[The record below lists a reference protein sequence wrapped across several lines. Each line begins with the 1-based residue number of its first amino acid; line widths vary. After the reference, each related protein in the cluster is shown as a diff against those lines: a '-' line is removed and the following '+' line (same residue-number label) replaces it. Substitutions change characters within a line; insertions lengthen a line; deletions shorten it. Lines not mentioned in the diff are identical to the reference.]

1 MKQKVYLFTKTAF
14 VRGMQCKKLVYLDKY
29 CSKLRTPP
37 DAETLARFRKGR
49 DFENAFKDLFT
60 NAIDVKQYHRFV
72 SEKYINFTQTL
83 LEKQGKL
90 ELFEAGILYD
100 KVLVLTDVLR
110 KNEDGSYDIFEVK
123 HSEKINSAIEWDLAV
138 QYYVCKHKLHRIN
151 TFNVVTR
158 VNETEFL
165 VVDKKEE
172 LEEKLETVRIHIKEF
187 EEILQGFEPDVRM
200 GEQCESPYSCD
211 FQDYCRVKE
220 GFIALKVDSLLF

>member
-1 MKQKVYLFTKTAF
+1 
-14 VRGMQCKKLVYLDKY
+14 
-29 CSKLRTPP
+29 
-37 DAETLARFRKGR
+37 LARFKKGR
-49 DFENAFKDLFT
+49 DFETAFKDLFP
-60 NAIDVKQYHRFV
+60 NAVDVKQYHKIV
-72 SEKYINFTQTL
+72 SEKYIDFTQTL
-83 LEKQGKL
+83 LDKEGKM

-158 VNETEFL
+158 VNETEFI

-187 EEILQGFEPDVRM
+187 EEILQGFEPDIRM

-220 GFIALKVDSLLF
+220 GFITPKVDNLLF

>member
-14 VRGMQCKKLVYLDKY
+14 VRGMQCRKLIYLDKY

-37 DAETLARFRKGR
+37 DAETLARFKKGR
-49 DFENAFKDLFT
+49 DFETAFKDLFP
-60 NAIDVKQYHRFV
+60 NAVDVKQYHKIV
-72 SEKYINFTQTL
+72 SEKYIDFTQTL
-83 LEKQGKL
+83 LDKEGKM

-110 KNEDGSYDIFEVK
+110 KNEDSSYDIFEVK
-123 HSEKINSAIEWDLAV
+123 HSEKINSAIAWDLAV

-172 LEEKLETVRIHIKEF
+172 LEEKLDIVSAHIKEF
-187 EEILQGFEPDVRM
+187 EEILQGFEPDIPM
-200 GEQCESPYSCD
+200 GEQCENPYPCD
-211 FQDYCRVKE
+211 FRKYCMMKQV
-220 GFIALKVDSLLF
+220 

>member
-49 DFENAFKDLFT
+49 DFENAFKDLFI

-83 LEKQGKL
+83 LDKEGKV

-158 VNETEFL
+158 ANETEFI

-187 EEILQGFEPDVRM
+187 EEILQGFEPDIRM

-220 GFIALKVDSLLF
+220 GFITPKVYSLLF

>member
-37 DAETLARFRKGR
+37 DAETLARFKKGR
-49 DFENAFKDLFT
+49 DFETAFKDLFP
-60 NAIDVKQYHRFV
+60 NAVDVKQHYKIV
-72 SEKYINFTQTL
+72 SEKYIDFTQTL
-83 LEKQGKL
+83 LDKEGKV

-123 HSEKINSAIEWDLAV
+123 HSEKINSAIAWDLAV

-172 LEEKLETVRIHIKEF
+172 LKEKLDIVCAHIKEF
-187 EEILQGFEPDVRM
+187 EEILQGFEPNVPM
-200 GEQCESPYSCD
+200 GEHCENPYPCD
-211 FQDYCRVKE
+211 FRKYCKANLT
-220 GFIALKVDSLLF
+220 GSNNGL

>member
-1 MKQKVYLFTKTAF
+1 
-14 VRGMQCKKLVYLDKY
+14 MQCKKLVYLDKY

-49 DFENAFKDLFT
+49 DFENAFKDLFI

-83 LEKQGKL
+83 LAKEGKV

-158 VNETEFL
+158 VNETEFI

-187 EEILQGFEPDVRM
+187 EEILQGFEPDIRM

-220 GFIALKVDSLLF
+220 GFITPKVDSLLF

>member
-1 MKQKVYLFTKTAF
+1 MKQKIYLFTKTAF

-37 DAETLARFRKGR
+37 DAETLARFKKGR
-49 DFENAFKDLFT
+49 DFETAFKDLFPD
-60 NAIDVKQYHRFV
+60 AVDVKQHHKIV
-72 SEKYINFTQTL
+72 SEKYIDFTQTL
-83 LEKQGKL
+83 LDKEGKM

-123 HSEKINSAIEWDLAV
+123 HSEKINSAIAWDLAV

-172 LEEKLETVRIHIKEF
+172 LEEKLDIVRAHIKEF
-187 EEILQGFEPDVRM
+187 EEILQGFEPDIPM
-200 GEQCESPYSCD
+200 GEHCETPYPCD
-211 FQDYCRVKE
+211 FRKYCMMKQ
-220 GFIALKVDSLLF
+220 F

>member
-1 MKQKVYLFTKTAF
+1 LFI
-14 VRGMQCKKLVYLDKY
+14 
-29 CSKLRTPP
+29 
-37 DAETLARFRKGR
+37 
-49 DFENAFKDLFT
+49 

-83 LEKQGKL
+83 LAKDGKV

-158 VNETEFL
+158 VNETKFI

-187 EEILQGFEPDVRM
+187 EEILQGFEPDIRM

-220 GFIALKVDSLLF
+220 GFITPKVDSLLF

>member
-37 DAETLARFRKGR
+37 DAETLARFKKGR
-49 DFENAFKDLFT
+49 DFETAFKDLFP
-60 NAIDVKQYHRFV
+60 NSVDVKQHHKIV
-72 SEKYINFTQTL
+72 SEKYIDFTQTL
-83 LEKQGKL
+83 LDKEGKV

-123 HSEKINSAIEWDLAV
+123 RSEKINSAIAWDLAV

-172 LEEKLETVRIHIKEF
+172 LEEKLDIVSAHIKEF
-187 EEILQGFEPDVRM
+187 EEILQGFEPDISM
-200 GEQCESPYSCD
+200 GEQCENPYPCD
-211 FQDYCRVKE
+211 FRKYCMMKQV
-220 GFIALKVDSLLF
+220 

>member
-49 DFENAFKDLFT
+49 DFENAFKDLFI

-83 LEKQGKL
+83 LDKEGKV

-158 VNETEFL
+158 VNETEFI

-187 EEILQGFEPDVRM
+187 EEILQGFEPDIRM

-220 GFIALKVDSLLF
+220 GFITPKVDNLLF

>member
-49 DFENAFKDLFT
+49 DFENAFKDLFI

-83 LEKQGKL
+83 LDKEGKV

-187 EEILQGFEPDVRM
+187 EEILQGFEPDIRM

-220 GFIALKVDSLLF
+220 GFITPKVDSLLF

>member
-1 MKQKVYLFTKTAF
+1 MKQKIYLFTKTAF

-37 DAETLARFRKGR
+37 DAETLARFKKGR
-49 DFENAFKDLFT
+49 DFETAFKDLFP
-60 NAIDVKQYHRFV
+60 NAVDVKQHYKIV
-72 SEKYINFTQTL
+72 SEKYIDFTQTL
-83 LEKQGKL
+83 LDKEGKM

-123 HSEKINSAIEWDLAV
+123 HSEKINSAIAWDLAV

-172 LEEKLETVRIHIKEF
+172 LEEKLDIVRAHIKEF
-187 EEILQGFEPDVRM
+187 EEILQGFEPDIPM
-200 GEQCESPYSCD
+200 GEHCENPYPCD
-211 FQDYCRVKE
+211 FRKYCMMKQ
-220 GFIALKVDSLLF
+220 F

>member
-1 MKQKVYLFTKTAF
+1 
-14 VRGMQCKKLVYLDKY
+14 MQCKKLVYLDKY

-49 DFENAFKDLFT
+49 DFENAFKDLFI

-83 LEKQGKL
+83 LAKEGKV

-158 VNETEFL
+158 VNETEFI

-187 EEILQGFEPDVRM
+187 EEILQGFEPDIRM

-220 GFIALKVDSLLF
+220 GFITPKVDNLLF

>member
-187 EEILQGFEPDVRM
+187 EEILQGFEPDIPM
-200 GEQCESPYSCD
+200 GEQCENPYPCD
-211 FQDYCRVKE
+211 FRKYCMMKQ
-220 GFIALKVDSLLF
+220 F

>member
-14 VRGMQCKKLVYLDKY
+14 VRGMQCRKLIYLDKY

-37 DAETLARFRKGR
+37 DAETLARFKKGR
-49 DFENAFKDLFT
+49 DFEAAFKDLFP
-60 NAIDVKQYHRFV
+60 NAIDVKQYHKIV
-72 SEKYINFTQTL
+72 SEKYIDFAQTW
-83 LEKQGKL
+83 LEKEGEV

-123 HSEKINSAIEWDLAV
+123 HSEKINSAIAWDLAV

-158 VNETEFL
+158 VNETEFR
-165 VVDKKEE
+165 VEDKKEE
-172 LEEKLETVRIHIKEF
+172 LEGKLDIVRAHIKEF
-187 EEILQGFEPDVRM
+187 EEILQGFEPDIEM
-200 GEQCESPYSCD
+200 GEQCQNPYTCD
-211 FQDYCRVKE
+211 FIKYCTAQKR
-220 GFIALKVDSLLF
+220 

>member
-14 VRGMQCKKLVYLDKY
+14 VRGMQCRKLIYLDKY

-37 DAETLARFRKGR
+37 DAETLARFKKGR
-49 DFENAFKDLFT
+49 DFETAFKDLFP
-60 NAIDVKQYHRFV
+60 NAVDVKQHHKIV
-72 SEKYINFTQTL
+72 SEKYIDFTQTL
-83 LEKQGKL
+83 LNKEGKI

-123 HSEKINSAIEWDLAV
+123 HSEKINSAIAWDLAV

-172 LEEKLETVRIHIKEF
+172 LEEKLDIVSAHIKEF
-187 EEILQGFEPDVRM
+187 EEILQGFEPNIPM
-200 GEQCESPYSCD
+200 GEQCENPYPCD
-211 FQDYCRVKE
+211 FRKYCMMKQV
-220 GFIALKVDSLLF
+220 

>member
-14 VRGMQCKKLVYLDKY
+14 VRGMQCRKLIYLDKY

-37 DAETLARFRKGR
+37 DAETLARFKKGR
-49 DFENAFKDLFT
+49 DFETAFKDLFP
-60 NAIDVKQYHRFV
+60 NAIDVKQYHKIV
-72 SEKYINFTQTL
+72 SEKYIDFTQTW
-83 LEKQGKL
+83 LEKEGEV

-123 HSEKINSAIEWDLAV
+123 HSEKINSAIAWDLAV

-158 VNETEFL
+158 VNETEFR
-165 VVDKKEE
+165 VEDKKEE
-172 LEEKLETVRIHIKEF
+172 LEGKLGIVRAHIKEF
-187 EEILQGFEPDVRM
+187 EEILQGFEPDIEM
-200 GEQCESPYSCD
+200 GEQCQNPYTCD
-211 FQDYCRVKE
+211 FIKYCTAQKR
-220 GFIALKVDSLLF
+220 

>member
-14 VRGMQCKKLVYLDKY
+14 VRGMQCRKLIYLDKY

-37 DAETLARFRKGR
+37 DAETLARFKKGR
-49 DFENAFKDLFT
+49 DFEAAFKDLFP
-60 NAIDVKQYHRFV
+60 NAIDVKQYHKIV
-72 SEKYINFTQTL
+72 SEKYIDFTQTW
-83 LEKQGKL
+83 LEKEGEV

-123 HSEKINSAIEWDLAV
+123 HSEKINSAIAWDLAV

-158 VNETEFL
+158 VNETEFR
-165 VVDKKEE
+165 VEDKKEE
-172 LEEKLETVRIHIKEF
+172 LEGKLDIVRAHIKEF
-187 EEILQGFEPDVRM
+187 EEILQGFEPDIEM
-200 GEQCESPYSCD
+200 GEQCQNPYTCD
-211 FQDYCRVKE
+211 FIKYCTAQKR
-220 GFIALKVDSLLF
+220 

>member
-14 VRGMQCKKLVYLDKY
+14 VRGMQCRKLIYLDKY

-37 DAETLARFRKGR
+37 DAETLARFKKGR
-49 DFENAFKDLFT
+49 DFEAAFKDLFP
-60 NAIDVKQYHRFV
+60 NAIDVKQYHKIV
-72 SEKYINFTQTL
+72 SEKYIDFTQTL
-83 LEKQGKL
+83 LDKEGKV

-123 HSEKINSAIEWDLAV
+123 HSEKINSAIAWDLAV

-158 VNETEFL
+158 VNETEFR
-165 VVDKKEE
+165 VEDKKEE
-172 LEEKLETVRIHIKEF
+172 LEGKLDIVRAHIKEF
-187 EEILQGFEPDVRM
+187 EEILQGFEPDIEM
-200 GEQCESPYSCD
+200 GEQCQNPYTCD
-211 FQDYCRVKE
+211 FIKYCTAQKR
-220 GFIALKVDSLLF
+220 

>member
-37 DAETLARFRKGR
+37 DAETLARFKKGR
-49 DFENAFKDLFT
+49 DFETAFKDLFP
-60 NAIDVKQYHRFV
+60 NAVDVKQHYKIV
-72 SEKYINFTQTL
+72 SEKYIDFTQTL
-83 LEKQGKL
+83 LDKEGKM

-100 KVLVLTDVLR
+100 KMLVLTDVLR

-123 HSEKINSAIEWDLAV
+123 HSEKINSAIAWDLAV

-172 LEEKLETVRIHIKEF
+172 LEEKLDIVSAHIKEF
-187 EEILQGFEPDVRM
+187 EEILQGFEPDIPM
-200 GEQCESPYSCD
+200 GEQCENPYPCD
-211 FQDYCRVKE
+211 FRKYCMMKQ
-220 GFIALKVDSLLF
+220 F

>member
-1 MKQKVYLFTKTAF
+1 M
-14 VRGMQCKKLVYLDKY
+14 LDK
-29 CSKLRTPP
+29 
-37 DAETLARFRKGR
+37 E
-49 DFENAFKDLFT
+49 
-60 NAIDVKQYHRFV
+60 
-72 SEKYINFTQTL
+72 
-83 LEKQGKL
+83 GKM

-123 HSEKINSAIEWDLAV
+123 HSEKINSAIAWDLAV

-172 LEEKLETVRIHIKEF
+172 LEEKLDIVRAHIKEF
-187 EEILQGFEPDVRM
+187 EEILQGFEPDIPM
-200 GEQCESPYSCD
+200 GEHCENPYPCD
-211 FQDYCRVKE
+211 FRKYCMMKQV
-220 GFIALKVDSLLF
+220 